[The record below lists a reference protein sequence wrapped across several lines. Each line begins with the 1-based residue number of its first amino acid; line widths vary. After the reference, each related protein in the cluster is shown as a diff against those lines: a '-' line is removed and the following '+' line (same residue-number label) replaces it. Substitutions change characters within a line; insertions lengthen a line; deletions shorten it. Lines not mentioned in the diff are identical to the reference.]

1 MREQVTS
8 DQLQGAPDRQIV
20 SLRHGRLAVRANI
33 QQELRGPQATE
44 SLLRFAKLVARGAD
58 LSDRR
63 CFRRAPGPAPFSSI
77 NSTPAF
83 SRALRMADAFANVIA
98 VFSSTESVRWIVAR
112 LSYRFF
118 LGALADWPRTAFAA
132 ADGLD
137 DRAAIWIVLPA
148 EVCAVSHPGRRRSR
162 Q

>member
-83 SRALRMADAFANVIA
+83 SRALRMAGALASVIA
-98 VFSSTESVRWIVAR
+98 VFPSTDSARWIVAR
-112 LSYRFF
+112 LTPDS
-118 LGALADWPRTAFAA
+118 RTPTS
-132 ADGLD
+132 GRL
-137 DRAAIWIVLPA
+137 WILHAQLLPA
-148 EVCAVSHPGRRRSR
+148 ALPPWLNNNSTVRKASD
-162 Q
+162 QM